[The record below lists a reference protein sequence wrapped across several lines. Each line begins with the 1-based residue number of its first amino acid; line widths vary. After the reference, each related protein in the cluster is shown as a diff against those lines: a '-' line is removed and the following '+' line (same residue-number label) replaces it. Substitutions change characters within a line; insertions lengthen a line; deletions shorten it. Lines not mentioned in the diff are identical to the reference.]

1 MRSPT
6 VKDLLA
12 EGKTTELYKA
22 IKEGEYFGS
31 QTFNQSLK
39 RLYTQTEGW
48 NALIEL
54 LRQDL
59 ERTPTD
65 DKPARLRVLREIA
78 SVYRDRIKSDTAL
91 VTVLTQIVQLDNED
105 VDSLRELVR
114 VYEAL
119 GRFRDLL
126 QHQSSLAGLLPKGQE
141 KTDLYRSVARRWMAA
156 SQARSTCSWLLALGV
171 GRWGSTMS
179 RASSR

>member
-1 MRSPT
+1 EKRATHDHRP
-6 VKDLLA
+6 
-12 EGKTTELYKA
+12 GTEKPR
-22 IKEGEYFGS
+22 
-31 QTFNQSLK
+31 QSLK

-59 ERTPTD
+59 ERTPAD

-91 VTVLTQIVQLDNED
+91 VNALTQIVQLDNED
-105 VDSLRELVR
+105 VPSLRELVR

-119 GRFRDLL
+119 GRWRDLL
-126 QHQSSLAGLLPKGQE
+126 QHQS
-141 KTDLYRSVARRWMAA
+141 
-156 SQARSTCSWLLALGV
+156 
-171 GRWGSTMS
+171 
-179 RASSR
+179 